1 MQNLAVEHKYTL
13 EEYAELEKNSEERL
27 KYFEG
32 NVWSMADASPK
43 HEDIVSNKITE
54 LKNKLR
60 GRGCKVFGSN
70 LRVKIPIS
78 KPYRY
83 PDVTEICEQPIYE
96 SFFGLEILVNPS
108 LIVEILSPSTTAM
121 NSPITNQSKV
131 LPNTYSS
138 PKTTRTLRSTQNKAR
153 TLGCIV
159 NLMIYPPR
167 FTYLH

>member
-43 HEDIVSNKITE
+43 HEDIVSNTITE

-83 PDVTEICEQPIYE
+83 PDVTAICEQPIYE

-108 LIVEILSPSTTAM
+108 LIVEILSPSTTARKF
-121 NSPITNQSKV
+121 S
-131 LPNTYSS
+131 
-138 PKTTRTLRSTQNKAR
+138 
-153 TLGCIV
+153 
-159 NLMIYPPR
+159 
-167 FTYLH
+167 